1 VRADAPGG
9 CTWIRI
15 KGKVFFIYKRD
26 LMHSST
32 YPSFGSILNPNLLA
46 ELAPYLLRRFSPRA
60 EMAHKR
66 RYG

>member
-1 VRADAPGG
+1 
-9 CTWIRI
+9 
-15 KGKVFFIYKRD
+15 
-26 LMHSST
+26 MHSST